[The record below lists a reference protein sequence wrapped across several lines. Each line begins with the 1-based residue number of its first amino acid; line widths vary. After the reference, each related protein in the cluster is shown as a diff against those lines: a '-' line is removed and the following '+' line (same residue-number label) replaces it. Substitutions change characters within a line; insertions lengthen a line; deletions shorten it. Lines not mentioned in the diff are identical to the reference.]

1 MMRSHIESFLQ
12 YMTVEKRMSANTR
25 QAYASDLTQYAST
38 LTQLG
43 VEEWNEVTRSHIV
56 KHIEELSQAGRASSS
71 LRRAVSSIRMFHHHL
86 KMTGV
91 TTTDPSLYLESPK
104 AEKQLP
110 DTWSQAE
117 VERLLDSVPTSDPLS
132 LRDRAMLELLYG
144 TGMRVS
150 ELLGLDLDD
159 LQFELG
165 YLQCEGKGERARII
179 PVSSVAQSFVERYI
193 QQARNGLG
201 GRETEALFLN
211 GRGRGGRLS
220 RQGFWKMIKRRAK
233 LAGIDKEIT
242 PHVLRHSFA
251 THLLENGADL
261 RAIQQMLGHADLATT
276 QVYTHVNK
284 SRLHDVYRKHHPRA

>member
-38 LTQLG
+38 LNQLG
-43 VEEWNEVTRSHIV
+43 VKDWNDVTRSHIV

-91 TTTDPSLYLESPK
+91 TTTDPSLYLETPK

-110 DTWSQAE
+110 DTWSQQE

-179 PVSSVAQSFVERYI
+179 PVSSVAQGFVERYI

-211 GRGRGGRLS
+211 GRGGRLS

>member
-43 VEEWNEVTRSHIV
+43 VEGWNEVTRSHIV

-211 GRGRGGRLS
+211 GRGGRLS

>member
-1 MMRSHIESFLQ
+1 
-12 YMTVEKRMSANTR
+12 
-25 QAYASDLTQYAST
+25 
-38 LTQLG
+38 
-43 VEEWNEVTRSHIV
+43 
-56 KHIEELSQAGRASSS
+56 
-71 LRRAVSSIRMFHHHL
+71 
-86 KMTGV
+86 
-91 TTTDPSLYLESPK
+91 

-179 PVSSVAQSFVERYI
+179 PVSSVAQGFVERYI

-211 GRGRGGRLS
+211 GRGGRLS
-220 RQGFWKMIKRRAK
+220 RQGFWKIIKRRAK

>member
-1 MMRSHIESFLQ
+1 MRSQIESFLE

-25 QAYASDLTQYAST
+25 QAYSSDLTQYIST

-43 VEEWNEVTRSHIV
+43 VTDWNDVTRSHIV
-56 KHIEELSQAGRASSS
+56 KHIEELSQAGRAASS
-71 LRRAVSSIRMFHHHL
+71 LRRAVSSVRMLHHHL
-86 KMTGV
+86 KLTGV
-91 TTTDPSLYLESPK
+91 TTTDPSLYLETPK
-104 AEKQLP
+104 AERHLP
-110 DTWSQAE
+110 DTWSQEE
-117 VERLLDSVPTSDPLS
+117 VERLLDSVPTNDPLA

-150 ELLGLDLDD
+150 ELLGLDLND

-165 YLQCEGKGERARII
+165 YLQCVGKGESARII
-179 PVSSVAQSFVERYI
+179 PVSSTAQSFVDRYI

-211 GRGRGGRLS
+211 GRGGRLS

-233 LAGIDKEIT
+233 EADIQKEIT

-276 QVYTHVNK
+276 QMYTHVNK
-284 SRLHDVYRKHHPRA
+284 ARLQDVYRKHHPRA

>member
-1 MMRSHIESFLQ
+1 MRSHIESFLQ

-43 VEEWNEVTRSHIV
+43 VEGWNEVTRSHIV

-91 TTTDPSLYLESPK
+91 TTTNPSLYLESPK

-211 GRGRGGRLS
+211 GRGGRLS

>member
-1 MMRSHIESFLQ
+1 MRSHIDSFLQ
-12 YMTVEKRMSANTR
+12 YMTVEKRMSVNTR

-43 VEEWNEVTRSHIV
+43 VKDWNEVTRSHIV

-91 TTTDPSLYLESPK
+91 TTTDPSLYLETPK

-179 PVSSVAQSFVERYI
+179 PVSSVAQGFVERYI
-193 QQARNGLG
+193 QQARNGIG

-211 GRGRGGRLS
+211 GRGGRLS

>member
-1 MMRSHIESFLQ
+1 MRSQVESFLQ
-12 YMTVEKRMSANTR
+12 YMTVEKRMSINTR
-25 QAYASDLTQYAST
+25 QAYASDLTQYVST

-43 VEEWNEVTRSHIV
+43 VTEWNEVTRAHIV
-56 KHIEELSQAGRASSS
+56 KHMEELSQAGRAASS
-71 LRRAVSSIRMFHHHL
+71 LRRAVSSIRTFHHHL
-86 KMTGV
+86 KMTGG
-91 TTTDPSLYLESPK
+91 TLTDPALYLETPK
-104 AEKQLP
+104 AERHLP
-110 DTWSQAE
+110 DTWSQHE
-117 VERLLDSVPTSDPLS
+117 VERLLDSVPTSDPLA

-150 ELLGLDLDD
+150 ELLNLDLDD

-165 YLQCEGKGERARII
+165 YLQCEGKGESARII
-179 PVSSVAQSFVERYI
+179 PVSPVAQSFVERYI

-211 GRGRGGRLS
+211 GRGGRLS

-233 LAGIDKEIT
+233 EAGIQKEIT

-261 RAIQQMLGHADLATT
+261 RAIQQMLGHADLSTT
-276 QVYTHVNK
+276 QIYTHVNK
-284 SRLHDVYRKHHPRA
+284 ARLHDVYRKHHPRA

>member
-1 MMRSHIESFLQ
+1 MRSHIESFLQ

-38 LTQLG
+38 LNQLG
-43 VEEWNEVTRSHIV
+43 VKDWNDVTRSHIV

-91 TTTDPSLYLESPK
+91 TTTDPSLYLETPK

-179 PVSSVAQSFVERYI
+179 PVSSVAQGFVERYI

-211 GRGRGGRLS
+211 GRGGRLS

>member
-43 VEEWNEVTRSHIV
+43 VEGWNEVTRSHIV

-211 GRGRGGRLS
+211 GRGGRLS

-276 QVYTHVNK
+276 QVYTHVNN

>member
-43 VEEWNEVTRSHIV
+43 VEDWNEVTRSHIV

-91 TTTDPSLYLESPK
+91 TTTDPSLYLETPK

-165 YLQCEGKGERARII
+165 YLQCEGKGERSRII
-179 PVSSVAQSFVERYI
+179 PVSSVAQGFVERYI

-211 GRGRGGRLS
+211 GRGGRLS

-276 QVYTHVNK
+276 QIYTHVNK

>member
-1 MMRSHIESFLQ
+1 MRSQVESFLQ
-12 YMTVEKRMSANTR
+12 YMTVEKRMSTNTR
-25 QAYASDLTQYAST
+25 QAYASDLTQYLST

-43 VEEWNEVTRSHIV
+43 VTEWNEVTRAHIV
-56 KHIEELSQAGRASSS
+56 KHMEELSQAGRAASS
-71 LRRAVSSIRMFHHHL
+71 LRRAVSSIRTFHHHL
-86 KMTGV
+86 KMTGGA
-91 TTTDPSLYLESPK
+91 TTDPALYLETPK
-104 AEKQLP
+104 AERHLP
-110 DTWSQAE
+110 DTWSQDE
-117 VERLLDSVPTSDPLS
+117 VERLLDSVPTSDPLA
-132 LRDRAMLELLYG
+132 LRDLAMLELLYG

-165 YLQCEGKGERARII
+165 YLQCEGKGESARII

-211 GRGRGGRLS
+211 GRGGRLS

-233 LAGIDKEIT
+233 EAGIQKEIT

-261 RAIQQMLGHADLATT
+261 RAIQQMLGHADLSTT
-276 QVYTHVNK
+276 QIYTHVNK
-284 SRLHDVYRKHHPRA
+284 ARLHDVYRKHHPRA

>member
-1 MMRSHIESFLQ
+1 MRSQVESFLQ
-12 YMTVEKRMSANTR
+12 YMTVEKRMSINTR
-25 QAYASDLTQYAST
+25 QAYASDLTQYVST

-43 VEEWNEVTRSHIV
+43 VTEWNEVTRAHIV
-56 KHIEELSQAGRASSS
+56 KHMEELSQAGRAASS
-71 LRRAVSSIRMFHHHL
+71 LRRAVSSIRTFHHHL
-86 KMTGV
+86 KMTGG
-91 TTTDPSLYLESPK
+91 TLTDPALYLETPK
-104 AEKQLP
+104 AERHLP
-110 DTWSQAE
+110 DTWSQHE
-117 VERLLDSVPTSDPLS
+117 VERLLDSVPTSDPLA

-150 ELLGLDLDD
+150 ELLDLDLDD

-165 YLQCEGKGERARII
+165 YLQCEGKGESARII
-179 PVSSVAQSFVERYI
+179 PVSPVAQSFVERYI

-211 GRGRGGRLS
+211 GRGGRLS

-233 LAGIDKEIT
+233 EAGIQKEIT

-261 RAIQQMLGHADLATT
+261 RAIQQMLGHADLSTT
-276 QVYTHVNK
+276 QIYTHVNK
-284 SRLHDVYRKHHPRA
+284 ARLHDVYRKHHPRA

>member
-1 MMRSHIESFLQ
+1 M
-12 YMTVEKRMSANTR
+12 
-25 QAYASDLTQYAST
+25 
-38 LTQLG
+38 
-43 VEEWNEVTRSHIV
+43 
-56 KHIEELSQAGRASSS
+56 EELSQAGRAASS
-71 LRRAVSSIRMFHHHL
+71 LRRAVSSIRTFHHHL
-86 KMTGV
+86 KMTGGA
-91 TTTDPSLYLESPK
+91 TTDPALYLETPK
-104 AEKQLP
+104 AERHLP
-110 DTWSQAE
+110 DTWSQDE
-117 VERLLDSVPTSDPLS
+117 VERLLDSVPTSDPLA

-165 YLQCEGKGERARII
+165 YLQCEGKGESARII

-211 GRGRGGRLS
+211 GRGGRLS

-233 LAGIDKEIT
+233 EAGIQKEIT

-261 RAIQQMLGHADLATT
+261 RAIQQMLGHADLSTT
-276 QVYTHVNK
+276 QIYTHVNK
-284 SRLHDVYRKHHPRA
+284 ARLHDVYRKHHPRA

>member
-1 MMRSHIESFLQ
+1 MRSHIESFLQ

-38 LTQLG
+38 LTQLE
-43 VEEWNEVTRSHIV
+43 VEDWNEVTRSHIV

-86 KMTGV
+86 KLTGV
-91 TTTDPSLYLESPK
+91 TTTDPSLYLETPK

-179 PVSSVAQSFVERYI
+179 PVSSVAQGFVERYI

-211 GRGRGGRLS
+211 GRGGRLS

-284 SRLHDVYRKHHPRA
+284 SRLQDVYRKHHPRA

>member
-1 MMRSHIESFLQ
+1 MRSQVELFLQ
-12 YMTVEKRMSANTR
+12 YMTVEKRMSTNTR
-25 QAYASDLTQYAST
+25 QAYASDLTQYLST
-38 LTQLG
+38 LTQLE
-43 VEEWNEVTRSHIV
+43 VTEWNEVTRAHIV
-56 KHIEELSQAGRASSS
+56 KHMEELSQAGRAASS
-71 LRRAVSSIRMFHHHL
+71 LRRAVSSIRTFHHHL
-86 KMTGV
+86 KMTDGA
-91 TTTDPSLYLESPK
+91 TTDPALYLETPK
-104 AEKQLP
+104 AERHLP
-110 DTWSQAE
+110 DTWSQDE
-117 VERLLDSVPTSDPLS
+117 VERLLDSVPTSDPLA

-165 YLQCEGKGERARII
+165 YLQCEGKGESARII
-179 PVSSVAQSFVERYI
+179 PVSSVAQGFVERYI

-211 GRGRGGRLS
+211 GRGGRLS

-233 LAGIDKEIT
+233 EAGIQKEIT

-261 RAIQQMLGHADLATT
+261 RAIQQMLGHADLSTT
-276 QVYTHVNK
+276 QIYTHVNK
-284 SRLHDVYRKHHPRA
+284 ARLHDVYRKHHPRA

>member
-43 VEEWNEVTRSHIV
+43 VEAWNEVTRSHIV

-91 TTTDPSLYLESPK
+91 TTTDLSLYLESPK

-110 DTWSQAE
+110 DTWSQSE

-211 GRGRGGRLS
+211 GRGGRLS

>member
-1 MMRSHIESFLQ
+1 MMRSHIDSFLQ
-12 YMTVEKRMSANTR
+12 YMTVEKRMSVNTR

-43 VEEWNEVTRSHIV
+43 VKDWNEVTRSHIV

-91 TTTDPSLYLESPK
+91 TTTDPSLYLETPK

-179 PVSSVAQSFVERYI
+179 PVSSVAQGFVERYI
-193 QQARNGLG
+193 QQARNGIG

-211 GRGRGGRLS
+211 GRGGRLS

>member
-43 VEEWNEVTRSHIV
+43 VENWKEVTRSHIV
-56 KHIEELSQAGRASSS
+56 KHVEELSQAGRASSS

-211 GRGRGGRLS
+211 GRGGRLS

>member
-38 LTQLG
+38 LNQLG
-43 VEEWNEVTRSHIV
+43 VEDWNDVTRSHIV

-91 TTTDPSLYLESPK
+91 TTNDPSLYLETPK

-110 DTWSQAE
+110 DTWSQQE

-179 PVSSVAQSFVERYI
+179 PVSSVAQGFVERYI

-201 GRETEALFLN
+201 GRETKALFLN
-211 GRGRGGRLS
+211 GRGGRLS

>member
-1 MMRSHIESFLQ
+1 MRSHIESFLQ

-38 LTQLG
+38 LNQLG
-43 VEEWNEVTRSHIV
+43 VKDWNDVTRSHIV

-91 TTTDPSLYLESPK
+91 TTTDPSLYLETPK

-110 DTWSQAE
+110 DTWSQQE

-179 PVSSVAQSFVERYI
+179 PVSSVAQGFVERYI

-211 GRGRGGRLS
+211 GRGGRLS

>member
-43 VEEWNEVTRSHIV
+43 VEGWNEVTRSHIV

-91 TTTDPSLYLESPK
+91 TTTNPSLYLESPK

-211 GRGRGGRLS
+211 GRGGRLS

>member
-38 LTQLG
+38 LTQLE
-43 VEEWNEVTRSHIV
+43 VEDWNEVTRSHIV

-86 KMTGV
+86 KLTGV
-91 TTTDPSLYLESPK
+91 TTTDPSLYLETPK

-179 PVSSVAQSFVERYI
+179 PVSSVAQGFVERYI

-211 GRGRGGRLS
+211 GRGGRLS

-284 SRLHDVYRKHHPRA
+284 SRLQDVYRKHHPRA

>member
-1 MMRSHIESFLQ
+1 MRSQVESFLQ
-12 YMTVEKRMSANTR
+12 YMTVEKRMSINTR
-25 QAYASDLTQYAST
+25 QAYASDLTQYVST

-43 VEEWNEVTRSHIV
+43 VTEWNEVTRAHIV
-56 KHIEELSQAGRASSS
+56 KHMEELSQAGRAASS
-71 LRRAVSSIRMFHHHL
+71 LRRAVSSIRTFHHHL
-86 KMTGV
+86 KMTGG
-91 TTTDPSLYLESPK
+91 TLTDPALYLETPK
-104 AEKQLP
+104 AERYLP
-110 DTWSQAE
+110 DTWSQHE
-117 VERLLDSVPTSDPLS
+117 VERLLDSVPTSDPLA

-150 ELLGLDLDD
+150 ELLDLDLDD

-165 YLQCEGKGERARII
+165 YLQCEGKGESARII
-179 PVSSVAQSFVERYI
+179 PVSPVAQSFVERYI

-211 GRGRGGRLS
+211 GRGGRLS

-233 LAGIDKEIT
+233 EAGIQKEIT

-261 RAIQQMLGHADLATT
+261 RAIQQMLGHADLSTT
-276 QVYTHVNK
+276 QIYTHVNK
-284 SRLHDVYRKHHPRA
+284 ARLHDVYRKHHPRA

>member
-1 MMRSHIESFLQ
+1 MRSQVESFLQ
-12 YMTVEKRMSANTR
+12 YMTVEKRMSINTR
-25 QAYASDLTQYAST
+25 QAYASDLTQYVST

-43 VEEWNEVTRSHIV
+43 VTEWNEVTRAHIV
-56 KHIEELSQAGRASSS
+56 KHMEELSQAGRAASS
-71 LRRAVSSIRMFHHHL
+71 LRRAVSSIRTFHHHL
-86 KMTGV
+86 KMTGG
-91 TTTDPSLYLESPK
+91 TLTDPALYLETPK
-104 AEKQLP
+104 AERHLP
-110 DTWSQAE
+110 DTWSQHE
-117 VERLLDSVPTSDPLS
+117 VERLLDSVPTSDPLA

-165 YLQCEGKGERARII
+165 YLQCEGKGESARII
-179 PVSSVAQSFVERYI
+179 PVSPVAQSFVERYI

-211 GRGRGGRLS
+211 GRGGRLS

-233 LAGIDKEIT
+233 EAGIQKEIT

-261 RAIQQMLGHADLATT
+261 RAIQQMLGHADLSTT
-276 QVYTHVNK
+276 QIYTHVNK
-284 SRLHDVYRKHHPRA
+284 ARLHDVYRKHHPRA

>member
-1 MMRSHIESFLQ
+1 MRSHIESFLQ

-38 LTQLG
+38 LNQLG
-43 VEEWNEVTRSHIV
+43 VKDWNDVTRSHIV

-91 TTTDPSLYLESPK
+91 TTTDPSLYLETPK

-179 PVSSVAQSFVERYI
+179 PVSSVAQGFVERYI

-201 GRETEALFLN
+201 GRETEAH
-211 GRGRGGRLS
+211 
-220 RQGFWKMIKRRAK
+220 AK